1 MAESYAGRPKLPL
14 FSVEEVQQH
23 NSEKDFWIIHRGKVY
38 DISEF
43 LERHPGGKDILLR
56 FAGKDVTK
64 VMTQDDLHRHTN
76 FAYGWLGKY
85 LIGRLKGEEEN
96 KEYDSTTR
104 QNLPMDGWREDLVDW
119 NKAILP
125 QVGKLRADY
134 LSWVHSPVDRPLRL
148 FESDFVEFFS
158 TTPWYVVPI
167 IWIPIILFVSFL
179 GFHDLTTQN
188 GIGSI
193 NPYYLDSKLKALSAF
208 SLLFLFGIFI
218 WSLIEYVLHRFLFHL
233 INHVP
238 ADDPFWITIH
248 FFLHGQHHKV
258 PFDSGRLVFPPVA
271 AGILASI
278 FYFAF
283 ALLFPLAMAR
293 SLFAGGL
300 FGYVTYD
307 MMHYYL
313 HHGSPTP
320 GSYLHQLKKYHVS
333 HHFEDQQKGFGI
345 SSKLWDYPFGTQ
357 PDKSHVKAA

>member
-1 MAESYAGRPKLPL
+1 MLTSFCHL
-14 FSVEEVQQH
+14 FQ
-23 NSEKDFWIIHRGKVY
+23 
-38 DISEF
+38 
-43 LERHPGGKDILLR
+43 
-56 FAGKDVTK
+56 
-64 VMTQDDLHRHTN
+64 
-76 FAYGWLGKY
+76 
-85 LIGRLKGEEEN
+85 
-96 KEYDSTTR
+96 
-104 QNLPMDGWREDLVDW
+104 DLVDW

-258 PFDSGRLVFPPVA
+258 CSVLSVLCMLITVTWLYLCVDNRINLGRSEKNLVRTGWAVIPLEWGC
-271 AGILASI
+271 AGKPRQDLCFFS
-278 FYFAF
+278 
-283 ALLFPLAMAR
+283 
-293 SLFAGGL
+293 
-300 FGYVTYD
+300 T
-307 MMHYYL
+307 
-313 HHGSPTP
+313 
-320 GSYLHQLKKYHVS
+320 
-333 HHFEDQQKGFGI
+333 
-345 SSKLWDYPFGTQ
+345 
-357 PDKSHVKAA
+357 

>member
-1 MAESYAGRPKLPL
+1 MAEGVATDSNLPL
-14 FSVEEVQQH
+14 FSAEEVQQH
-23 NSEKDFWIIHRGKVY
+23 NTEKDAWIIHRGKVY
-38 DISEF
+38 DVSEF
-43 LERHPGGKDILLR
+43 LERHPGGKDILLAY
-56 FAGKDVTK
+56 AGQDVT
-64 VMTQDDLHRHTN
+64 VLMIQEELHKHTT

-85 LIGRLKGEEEN
+85 LIGRLK
-96 KEYDSTTR
+96 D
-104 QNLPMDGWREDLVDW
+104 DDLVDW

-125 QVGKLRADY
+125 QVGKLGPNY
-134 LSWVHSPVDRPLRL
+134 LNWVHSPVDRPLRL

-167 IWIPIILFVSFL
+167 IWIPTMLYMCYLSIQ
-179 GFHDLTTQN
+179 DLTAGDGVQN
-188 GIGSI
+188 ID
-193 NPYYLDSKLKALSAF
+193 PYFVDSKTKVASVFSA
-208 SLLFLFGIFI
+208 LFLCGLLL
-218 WSLIEYVLHRFLFHL
+218 WSFIEYCLHRFLFHL

-271 AGILASI
+271 AGVLASM
-278 FYFAF
+278 FYY
-283 ALLFPLAMAR
+283 LFITCLPPAIAK
-293 SLFAGGL
+293 SVFAGGL
-300 FGYVTYD
+300 LGYIMYD

-345 SSKLWDYPFGTQ
+345 SSKLWDYPFGTF
-357 PDKSHVKAA
+357 PEKLVKAA